1 MSHWKMTVAA
11 CLCVASAEASPPCRQ
26 QFVKHVAVQQ
36 VVAHH
41 EVQAVIAAPV
51 AAIPI
56 IPQTYYQVGYGVREE
71 AAEERIAQ
79 RVVQMMGQ
87 YVQQQQ
93 QVRQPQMQPLAQ
105 QFSQPQAGCTNCACK
120 VPGAQQPSAPTTQ
133 PELPAAPAQGNEKDA
148 KVQELFRQNC
158 VQCHDGSNSARIDLR
173 DAVAVR
179 AKACM
184 IFKSVYTGKMPKG
197 RNPLSDAEVGVLL
210 DWMADTAD

>member
-1 MSHWKMTVAA
+1 MNYWKTAVAA
-11 CLCVASAEASPPCRQ
+11 CVCVASAEASPPCRQ

-71 AAEERIAQ
+71 ASEERIAQ
-79 RVVQMMGQ
+79 RVVQMMSQ
-87 YVQQQQ
+87 YVQQSQRQQ
-93 QVRQPQMQPLAQ
+93 SPTQ
-105 QFSQPQAGCTNCACK
+105 QFSQPQAGCTACACK
-120 VPGAQQPSAPTTQ
+120 VPGAQQPSVPAPQ
-133 PELPAAPAQGNEKDA
+133 PELPPQPAQGNEKDA

-158 VQCHDGSNSARIDLR
+158 VQCHDGSKPERIDLR
-173 DAVAVR
+173 EAVAVR

>member
-1 MSHWKMTVAA
+1 MTVAA
-11 CLCVASAEASPPCRQ
+11 CVCVASAEASPPCRQ

-79 RVVQMMGQ
+79 RVVQMMSQ

-93 QVRQPQMQPLAQ
+93 QVRQPQPLVQ
-105 QFSQPQAGCTNCACK
+105 QFTQPQVGCTACACK
-120 VPGAQQPSAPTTQ
+120 VPGAQQPSAPALQ
-133 PELPAAPAQGNEKDA
+133 PELPPQPGLQGNAKDVA
-148 KVQELFRQNC
+148 VQELFRQNC
-158 VQCHDGSNSARIDLR
+158 VQCHDGSKPERIDLR

-197 RNPLSDAEVGVLL
+197 RNPLSDAEVGILL